1 MLKRVLNRVLALFN
15 GIRNKFNNFKIG
27 ARFTL
32 IYCLI
37 SVFSILMSNVL
48 FQEIYSGIALNKVSE
63 VSIQTLYSIRTSL
76 NITISNIS
84 NYSKMIISDDD
95 LQILLRRGNMYSD
108 LNIQK
113 KVGTYLNKLTQETPY
128 ISSVYIFDAS
138 GNEYSVGS
146 QDDLKFIPEKIQD
159 ASWYKSVL
167 TKKGSYILSLNGGGA
182 FRHDPEDNFISMI
195 RLIRDINTT
204 EALGV
209 LIINIS
215 ANTFKDSFANITSNY
230 TTDVTILDQSNHS
243 IIKSNGVDMDTGDL
257 AELFINQKQG
267 FLIRNVNNTEYL
279 LSYLLEDR
287 YGWKIVSAMP
297 VKELSNETSV
307 PGLIGFAI
315 IMINSVLLFIGTI
328 FTSRMITIPIKK
340 LLKSMKGVEKGEF
353 NEVSI
358 KTGKDEIGQLRDGYN
373 IMILEIQNLI
383 KRVITEQKVKRKA
396 ELNVLQAQIK
406 PHFLYNTLDSINS
419 LALMGET
426 SSVCNLVEALGSYY
440 RISLSKG
447 KEVITVG
454 QEIDM
459 AENYLKIQKMRYP
472 DLFTAHFILD
482 EKCNSYKILKL
493 VLQPLVENSLYH
505 GIRNKDGGGVIT
517 LKTEHLI
524 DSIRITIED
533 DGIGMSKEYIAQ
545 ILGNSAEAND
555 TSFGLKG
562 TIERLSIFYGT
573 EDCFHI
579 ESEEGIGTRITIL
592 IPVDNGNGEY
602 NHA

>member
-167 TKKGSYILSLNGGGA
+167 TKKGSYILSLNGGGD

-230 TTDVTILDQSNHS
+230 TTDVTILDQNNNS

-340 LLKSMKGVEKGEF
+340 LLKSMKGVEKGQF

-358 KTGKDEIGQLRDGYN
+358 KAGKDEIGQLRDGYN

-426 SSVCNLVEALGSYY
+426 TSVCNLVEALGSYY

-447 KEVITVG
+447 KEVITIG

-524 DSIRITIED
+524 DNIRITIED

-545 ILGNSAEAND
+545 ILGNSTEAND